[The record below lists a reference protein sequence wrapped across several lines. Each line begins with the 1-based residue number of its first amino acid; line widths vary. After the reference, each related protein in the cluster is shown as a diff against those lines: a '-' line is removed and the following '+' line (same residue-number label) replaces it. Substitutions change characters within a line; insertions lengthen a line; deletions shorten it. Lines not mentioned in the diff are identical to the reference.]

1 MDRKI
6 LAVGMIGLSLSLLV
20 ACGDKTNTQEPQQE
34 SDQSVIQ
41 QSDQQPME
49 VKQEAPA
56 NQDGASPE
64 ATTLGIVGA
73 VDGSGETEES
83 VPVDGIGEVE
93 TVGEVGTD
101 ELFTEVEETVYAIST
116 VNIRAS
122 WSVDSDKLGS
132 LTSGDSLTRIGI
144 GIAGTEAEIWSKV
157 VLSDGSIAYVGSS
170 YLSTTKPVQQQQVT
184 QQPVEQSQPEE
195 QSTEVEEEKP
205 AEPPAQQAPQ
215 NQAQTPPEAQEKLDD
230 LIKNGNIWQDE
241 DGVWHTNG
249 KSEVYRLS

>member
-132 LTSGDSLTRIGI
+132 LSSGDSLTRIGI

-170 YLSTTKPVQQQQVT
+170 YLSTTKPVQQQT
-184 QQPVEQSQPEE
+184 QTQTQP
-195 QSTEVEEEKP
+195 
-205 AEPPAQQAPQ
+205 
-215 NQAQTPPEAQEKLDD
+215 QEKQQTLSSSGGKGLTLAEFGFTPEKAAEWDEKAKQKD
-230 LIKNGNIWQDE
+230 WSQYEPVDAGELTGEKIVEGWKNIQ
-241 DGVWHTNG
+241 
-249 KSEVYRLS
+249 